1 MEESNEKDVENQ
13 LGALRNHL
21 LALGRTEGQLQAL
34 KEKSMDLAPAKPETS
49 VVEILQVYKVLRI
62 FVLFGNYFQLFTSVL
77 CREIVTVCSE
87 IDG

>member
-1 MEESNEKDVENQ
+1 MEDSNEKDVENQ

-49 VVEILQVYKVLRI
+49 VVEILQVWEVLWI
-62 FVLFGNYFQLFTSVL
+62 FIQLGNYF
-77 CREIVTVCSE
+77 
-87 IDG
+87 